1 MTGVAGQTG
10 SAGATGATGATGAAG
25 VAGLAGI
32 GFGGQSMTSLTLSQG
47 MIGVNQSF
55 TTQSLLGYIAGQR
68 VRAASAVNQG
78 ASYLEGVVASYS
90 GTTLV
95 ITPDTVAGT
104 NTVANWCFGESGLV
118 GTPGAAGAAGAT
130 GATGATGP
138 VGLIGLTGT
147 AGPTGPTGGSAAGVV
162 GATGPAGATGP
173 SGASGPTG
181 PGVPYLNTNVSYYVA
196 TTGNDS
202 TGDGSSSNPWA
213 TIGKALTVVNGFY
226 ISPNG
231 SVTIYLGNG
240 TFTASAGY
248 TVNHPNGDRIF
259 ITGTNTYTTPLNGA
273 LTNVGTPSGG
283 VMAVTLAV
291 ASTANV
297 AVNDY
302 VIINNVAGGSYAYSL
317 DGCHKV
323 TGVGTGTITL
333 AIKSYCL
340 AAQIPSGSPTATVN
354 IIKTVLTFTS
364 ATNAIVVGNNNI
376 NYNLGGLSNLVI
388 VGQVVG
394 GAGVCGGNVYCNLV
408 GVQGF
413 AYGFYACYGSRHYL
427 NNCAGSGNQIGFL
440 AYQGT
445 MILTGTTIA
454 NGNSAQGMVSEWSAT
469 INSIGGVSYVI
480 GNNGYGAYAQC
491 NSSMSFPAGGY
502 AFYNTSHGIIA
513 WQNSQIYIPSGSS
526 NANGGNGIYANQ
538 LSTIQAPS
546 FNSQGNTGWG
556 IYASDYSTVL
566 ATGGTIS
573 GNTAGQ
579 ESPAANAALSTAT
592 PSFMS
597 EVII

>member
-1 MTGVAGQTG
+1 MSG
-10 SAGATGATGATGAAG
+10 ST
-25 VAGLAGI
+25 
-32 GFGGQSMTSLTLSQG
+32 
-47 MIGVNQSF
+47 
-55 TTQSLLGYIAGQR
+55 
-68 VRAASAVNQG
+68 
-78 ASYLEGVVASYS
+78 
-90 GTTLV
+90 
-95 ITPDTVAGT
+95 
-104 NTVANWCFGESGLV
+104 
-118 GTPGAAGAAGAT
+118 
-130 GATGATGP
+130 
-138 VGLIGLTGT
+138 
-147 AGPTGPTGGSAAGVV
+147 GPTGPAGGSAAG
-162 GATGPAGATGP
+162 PIGATGP
-173 SGASGPTG
+173 SGAAGATG
-181 PGVPYLNTNVSYYVA
+181 PPALPDLAARYINTPASYYIA
-196 TTGNDS
+196 TAANGSTGN
-202 TGDGSSSNPWA
+202 GSSGSPWLTLSYA
-213 TIGKALTVVNGFY
+213 LSVLNGYTIT
-226 ISPNG
+226 PHG
-231 SVTIYLGNG
+231 SVTLYLGNG
-240 TFTASAGY
+240 DFTTVASNTLPIIPMA
-248 TVNHPNGDRIF
+248 
-259 ITGTNTYTTPLNGA
+259 TGFSLPAPTSTRRPSTER

-302 VIINNVAGGSYAYSL
+302 VIIDNVAGGSYAYSL